1 MVSFWNLQPRER
13 EDRPKAGSRQE
24 EGFGVQPRRM
34 ADLGMVSN
42 LRRSNSSLCKTR
54 RLQHLFGN
62 SAKQENLS
70 SWIPENI
77 TKKECMYFVE
87 SSKLSDAGYVAW
99 GRSHGAASGAGASPP
114 PRGLL
119 WGSSFAP
126 PAAEREQ
133 RA

>member
-1 MVSFWNLQPRER
+1 
-13 EDRPKAGSRQE
+13 
-24 EGFGVQPRRM
+24 M

-87 SSKLSDAGYVAW
+87 SSKLSDAGAMPS
-99 GRSHGAASGAGASPP
+99 RSSGLVVCIHPAPLYC
-114 PRGLL
+114 RVV
-119 WGSSFAP
+119 GSLPVCLHRYSGSEIFI
-126 PAAEREQ
+126 ESK
-133 RA
+133 